1 MTTYTARKKAAR
13 NKIIALQNLLSV
25 LILSYGELA
34 DIQADIEKLGRR
46 YGLLTELREEGI
58 I

>member
-1 MTTYTARKKAAR
+1 MTTYAARKETAR

-25 LILSYGELA
+25 LVLSYGELA
-34 DIQADIEKLGRR
+34 NIQNDIEKLGRR

>member
-1 MTTYTARKKAAR
+1 MTTYAARKESAR

-25 LILSYGELA
+25 LALSWGELA
-34 DIQADIEKLGRR
+34 DIQNDIEKLGRR